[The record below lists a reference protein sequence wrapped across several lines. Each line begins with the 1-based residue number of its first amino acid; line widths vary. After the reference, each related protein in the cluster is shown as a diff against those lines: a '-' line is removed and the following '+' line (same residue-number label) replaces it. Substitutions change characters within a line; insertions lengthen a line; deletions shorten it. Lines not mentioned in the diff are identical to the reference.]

1 MDKHGQNAS
10 VLKNLAENLCELRA
24 NPLKNNFLLRL
35 KVLSYTLINYAY
47 KPIAYKLLNRLKNVS
62 THF

>member
-1 MDKHGQNAS
+1 MDKHGQNTS

-24 NPLKNNFLLRL
+24 NSLKNNFLLGL

-47 KPIAYKLLNRLKNVS
+47 KSIAYKLLNRLKNVS